1 MISDIE
7 SKVAVF
13 TREDD
18 RLNLVQTISGHHS
31 EESSIIDGSSEKAT
45 LEEPVDVSFVGISIY
60 ICCFRT
66 GLKLCSNIAFALRY
80 SQEMQKVYIAI
91 GFKPKSS
98 KEMLPKYSFKR
109 NACPLCNPSTGVDA
123 NCWIRNTF

>member
-1 MISDIE
+1 MIL
-7 SKVAVF
+7 KVKLPYSHEKMTAVKPGSHNQC
-13 TREDD
+13 TS
-18 RLNLVQTISGHHS
+18 Q
-31 EESSIIDGSSEKAT
+31 ESSIIDRSPEKAT
-45 LEEPVDVSFVGISIY
+45 LKEPVGVSFVGISIY